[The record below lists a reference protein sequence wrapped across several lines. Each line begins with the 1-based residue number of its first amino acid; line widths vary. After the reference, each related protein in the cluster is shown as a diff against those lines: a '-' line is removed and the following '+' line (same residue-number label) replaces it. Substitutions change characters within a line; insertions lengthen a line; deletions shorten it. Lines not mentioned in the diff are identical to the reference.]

1 MIKKYLSIACVSALL
16 IGLAGVVANTE
27 VYQVPQEEPETETV
41 YEFSAAEKYEE
52 ALSNGADLRL
62 WYDDASY
69 DTYFKTMAINYYEAS
84 GVVVELTYVDSM
96 DYVGDIYDATMKSEI
111 YPDVYLLSGEEL
123 EKAHLYGVA
132 GENKQG
138 VAYTG
143 IVANNAITASTCH
156 GKMFGYPLSF
166 NVCLLAYNN
175 QYFDVAPESLQAIID
190 YADENEPG
198 ENIEY
203 LLEWDAYDPFFGF
216 LFVSESVV
224 LNMDG
229 IGVLEASYDEELLA
243 ESLLFLEESLTYF
256 SLPLDTVTEESV
268 ISDVLDGTTL
278 CAIVDSDSMVE
289 LYDSDYD
296 IVVFPYLN
304 EELDAQS
311 AALTDMI
318 LVNDYST
325 KKGTASDFA
334 KYLTLENY
342 GSVWELSGH
351 YPVQLQPG
359 GDTKATVAYQAYE
372 KAIPAPNSQDAGGF
386 WIYIKELIT
395 NVIKSQL

>member
-16 IGLAGVVANTE
+16 IGLAGVVANTG
-27 VYQVPQEEPETETV
+27 VYQVPQEEPETEEV
-41 YEFSAAEKYEE
+41 YEVSAAEKYEE

-69 DTYFKTMAINYYEAS
+69 DTYFKTMAINYYEAE
-84 GVVVELTYVDSM
+84 GIVVELTYVDSM

-256 SLPLDTVTEESV
+256 SVPYYRYSLIKNEYTVS
-268 ISDVLDGTTL
+268 S
-278 CAIVDSDSMVE
+278 
-289 LYDSDYD
+289 
-296 IVVFPYLN
+296 
-304 EELDAQS
+304 
-311 AALTDMI
+311 
-318 LVNDYST
+318 
-325 KKGTASDFA
+325 
-334 KYLTLENY
+334 
-342 GSVWELSGH
+342 
-351 YPVQLQPG
+351 
-359 GDTKATVAYQAYE
+359 
-372 KAIPAPNSQDAGGF
+372 
-386 WIYIKELIT
+386 
-395 NVIKSQL
+395 

>member
-27 VYQVPQEEPETETV
+27 VYQVPQEEPQTEV
-41 YEFSAAEKYEE
+41 YVPTAVEKYEE
-52 ALSNGADLRL
+52 ALSGGASLRF

-69 DTYFKTMAINYYEAS
+69 ENYFTTMAANYYEET
-84 GVVVELTYVDSM
+84 GVLVELIYVDTM
-96 DYVGDIYDATMKSEI
+96 DYVGDIYDATMAEGA
-111 YPDVYLLSGEEL
+111 YPDAYLLSGEEL

-132 GENKQG
+132 GVSKME
-138 VAYTG
+138 ATYSG
-143 IVANNAITASTCH
+143 IVANNAITASKCH

-175 QYFDVAPESLQAIID
+175 QYFATAPESLQAIID
-190 YADENEPG
+190 YSDDNEPDENVQ
-198 ENIEY
+198 Y

-224 LNMDG
+224 LNTDG
-229 IGVLEASYDEELLA
+229 IGVLDASYDEALL
-243 ESLLFLEESLTYF
+243 EKSLLFLEESLASF

-268 ISDVLDGTTL
+268 ISDVMNGVTL

-289 LYDSDYD
+289 LYDSQYD
-296 IVVFPYLN
+296 IAEFPRLN

-318 LVNDYST
+318 VVNDYT
-325 KKGTASDFA
+325 ENRDAASAFA
-334 KYLTLENY
+334 KYLTLDNY
-342 GSVWELSGH
+342 GSVWEMTGH

-359 GDTKATVAYQAYE
+359 GDAKARVAYQAYE

-386 WIYIKELIT
+386 WIHIKDIITEVIKE
-395 NVIKSQL
+395 QL

>member
-1 MIKKYLSIACVSALL
+1 MIKKYLSIACVCALL
-16 IGLAGVVANTE
+16 IGLAGVVADTP
-27 VYQVPQEEPETETV
+27 VYQVPQEEPQTESYVPT
-41 YEFSAAEKYEE
+41 AMEKYEE
-52 ALSNGADLRL
+52 AISDGADLRF

-69 DTYFKTMAINYYEAS
+69 EDYFTTMAANYYEET
-84 GVVVELTYVDSM
+84 GVLVDLTYIDTM
-96 DYVGDIYDATMKSEI
+96 DYVGTIYDATMQEEA

-132 GENKQG
+132 GENKIG
-138 VAYTG
+138 AAYSG
-143 IVANNAITASTCH
+143 NVANNAITACKCH
-156 GKMFGYPLSF
+156 DKMFGYPLSF

-175 QYFDVAPESLQAIID
+175 QYFATAPESLQAIID
-190 YADENEPG
+190 YSKENEPD
-198 ENIEY
+198 EQVQY

-224 LNMDG
+224 LNTEE
-229 IGVLEASYDEELLA
+229 IGVLEASYDEALL
-243 ESLLFLEESLTYF
+243 EQSLLFLEESLASF

-268 ISDVLDGTTL
+268 ISDVLNGVTL

-289 LYDSDYD
+289 LYDSQYD
-296 IVVFPYLN
+296 IAVFPRLN

-318 LVNDYST
+318 VVNDYT
-325 KKGTASDFA
+325 EKREAASDFA
-334 KYLTLENY
+334 EYLTLDNY
-342 GSVWELSGH
+342 GSVWELTGH

-359 GDTKATVAYQAYE
+359 SDAKARVAYQAYE

-386 WIYIKELIT
+386 WIHIKDIVTEVIKE
-395 NVIKSQL
+395 QL